1 MWPANPHG
9 NLCRFRVGTAVAD
22 AALLRFVCLQQPEH
36 MSLFPGAFLQHL
48 MPALCQVI
56 SDSSS
61 HSDTRFF
68 CLRMMSDVLA
78 IYLTNPD
85 MYSAALVQPQQ
96 QTRQVGDVGTG
107 VAEVTQALDML
118 LRKHVVPLVPVLL
131 QQEEPMPLY
140 ALKVSSCWSSAD
152 PQLDW

>member
-1 MWPANPHG
+1 M
-9 NLCRFRVGTAVAD
+9 
-22 AALLRFVCLQQPEH
+22 QQPEH

-85 MYSAALVQPQQ
+85 MYSAAMVQPQQ
-96 QTRQVGDVGTG
+96 QMKQLADGEAG
-107 VAEVTQALDML
+107 VQQVTQALDVL
-118 LRKHVVPLVPVLL
+118 LRQHVVPLVPVLL

-140 ALKVSSCWSSAD
+140 ALKVGGYTFQWSLSAIVHM
-152 PQLDW
+152 LTY

>member
-1 MWPANPHG
+1 
-9 NLCRFRVGTAVAD
+9 
-22 AALLRFVCLQQPEH
+22 

-56 SDSSS
+56 ADSSS

-78 IYLTNPD
+78 IYLTNPE

-96 QTRQVGDVGTG
+96 QIRQLPDGISS
-107 VAEVTQALDML
+107 VAEVTQAMDVL
-118 LRKHVVPLVPVLL
+118 LRQHVVPLVPVLL

-140 ALKVSSCWSSAD
+140 ALKVGVCFVTSPLKHSVWK
-152 PQLDW
+152 